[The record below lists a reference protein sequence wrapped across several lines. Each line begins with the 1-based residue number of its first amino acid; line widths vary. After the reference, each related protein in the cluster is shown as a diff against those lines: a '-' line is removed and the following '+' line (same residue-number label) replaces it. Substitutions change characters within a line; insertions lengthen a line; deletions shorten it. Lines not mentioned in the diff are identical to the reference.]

1 MQRAPL
7 RIQSTQT
14 KKSKTPLIIAIV
26 LLVMLIASALINSEL
41 NAKLTTLE
49 EEKEEQQ
56 ALIYNQETIIEENNA
71 TVTTILE
78 QFAAFTTYNQ
88 TATLPDDYAVED
100 ITEIVENTLELYTYT
115 NGTHIMQR
123 YYFPTINTYTNP
135 FMVD

>member
-14 KKSKTPLIIAIV
+14 KKSKTPLIIAVV

-49 EEKEEQQ
+49 EEQQ
-56 ALIYNQETIIEENNA
+56 ALIYNQETIIEENSA

>member
-49 EEKEEQQ
+49 EEQQ
-56 ALIYNQETIIEENNA
+56 SLIYNQETIIEENNA

>member
-49 EEKEEQQ
+49 EEQQ
-56 ALIYNQETIIEENNA
+56 SLIYNQETIIEENNA
-71 TVTTILE
+71 AVTTILE

>member
-14 KKSKTPLIIAIV
+14 KKSKTPLIIAVV

-49 EEKEEQQ
+49 EEQQ
-56 ALIYNQETIIEENNA
+56 SLIYNQETIIEENNA